1 MLTGCTLI
9 KRFKPKFSTFI
20 IKKANI
26 CFKNT
31 GQSLPMSNFVQAR
44 LAGNNV
50 CRGEE
55 NKNKSA
61 INFFP
66 LEFSRIWKREEGK
79 SRANWNVQEAPKPVR
94 QAKRLPA
101 KEARQWSIQGPML
114 YIFAEIDGRDL
125 CCTTK
130 RTREGPLYDWPPI
143 WLDWIWPNKKI
154 GCKLDALKLLNS
166 NQSNWRPSIQWESS
180 YGDFLWPC
188 VTICNVP
195 KCLKS
200 RIIFCQF
207 QLKVY
212 ILVLTEILCA
222 QICFITVQF
231 GRRTMFQFLI
241 RVSHQTQNLQ
251 TPSSKFRNKSL
262 PSMPTNRIFQRWG
275 FASPRIVCLGL
286 IHLLPRA
293 PAKKHP
299 FSTFLTLGHHHFEKG
314 KGLME
319 YSI

>member
-1 MLTGCTLI
+1 MFVEEKKI
-9 KRFKPKFSTFI
+9 KTNP
-20 IKKANI
+20 
-26 CFKNT
+26 
-31 GQSLPMSNFVQAR
+31 QS
-44 LAGNNV
+44 
-50 CRGEE
+50 
-55 NKNKSA
+55 
-61 INFFP
+61 I
-66 LEFSRIWKREEGK
+66 FSRWNFPGFGSEKKENHERIETSKKPQNRYARRKDFQQKKHDSEA
-79 SRANWNVQEAPKPVR
+79 SRDQC
-94 QAKRLPA
+94 
-101 KEARQWSIQGPML
+101 
-114 YIFAEIDGRDL
+114 YIFLLKSMDAIYVARPREQG
-125 CCTTK
+125 
-130 RTREGPLYDWPPI
+130 EGPLYDWPPI

-188 VTICNVP
+188 GTICNVP